1 MYSFDLTKQYKSM
14 KATKI
19 FLIVFLIMI
28 SRISFSQLK
37 EQAII
42 KESFIP
48 LLDSLIP
55 PPQDCK
61 AAFDLMAYDSIG
73 GELVYNSLLEGQS
86 KRVSRLYTELAIME
100 NKFKSERSSIQ
111 RNPNGNG
118 PPQGG
123 PPSGGPPSGGPPSGG
138 PPPGGMGPP
147 GGNDNMPDEMKD
159 LQDDLSDAVTIL
171 DRITVTREKLKNEL
185 KKSTENT
192 NVELLK
198 TLQTDTEMHVNIVNL
213 QLDSVSKKYDKTFR
227 SIRKN
232 MLKLDDII
240 KKYDYGSNIKFPPV
254 KAEIVKLQF
263 EQISNIKFLLN
274 VTKELAT
281 FGSKYYKESQN

>member
-1 MYSFDLTKQYKSM
+1 MYSFDPTKQYKSM
-14 KATKI
+14 KATII

-28 SRISFSQLK
+28 SRISFSQVK
-37 EQAII
+37 EKVII

-55 PPQDCK
+55 PPKDCK
-61 AAFDLMAYDSIG
+61 AAFNLMAYDSIG

-86 KRVSRLYTELAIME
+86 QRVSRLYTELAIME

-118 PPQGG
+118 PPQ
-123 PPSGGPPSGGPPSGG
+123 GGPPSGG

-171 DRITVTREKLKNEL
+171 DRITVTREKFKNEL

-192 NVELLK
+192 NVELHK
-198 TLQTDTEMHVNIVNL
+198 TLQTDTDMHINIVNL
-213 QLDSVSKKYDKTFR
+213 QLDSISKKYDKTFR

-232 MLKLDDII
+232 MLKIDDII
-240 KKYDYGSNIKFPPV
+240 NKYDYGSNIKFPPV
-254 KAEIVKLQF
+254 KAEIIKLQF
-263 EQISNIKFLLN
+263 EQISNIKFLLD

-281 FGSKYYKESQN
+281 IGSKYYKESQN

>member
-1 MYSFDLTKQYKSM
+1 MYSFDLTKQNKSM
-14 KATKI
+14 KAAKI
-19 FLIVFLIMI
+19 FLIVFFIMI

-37 EQAII
+37 EQTII

-48 LLDSLIP
+48 LLDSLFP

-61 AAFDLMAYDSIG
+61 AAYDLMAYDSIG

-86 KRVSRLYTELAIME
+86 DRVSRLYTELAIME

-118 PPQGG
+118 PPQEG
-123 PPSGGPPSGGPPSGG
+123 PPSGGPPPGG

-159 LQDDLSDAVTIL
+159 LQDDLNDAVTIL

-185 KKSTENT
+185 KISTGNT

-198 TLQTDTEMHVNIVNL
+198 TLQTDTEMQINIVNL
-213 QLDSVSKKYDKTFR
+213 LLDSVSKKYDKTIR

-232 MLKLDDII
+232 MLKIDDII
-240 KKYDYGSNIKFPPV
+240 KKYDYGSKIKFSPI

-281 FGSKYYKESQN
+281 IGSKYYKGSQN

>member
-1 MYSFDLTKQYKSM
+1 MYSFDLTKQNKSM
-14 KATKI
+14 KAAKI
-19 FLIVFLIMI
+19 FLIVFFIMI

-37 EQAII
+37 EQTII

-48 LLDSLIP
+48 LLDSLFP

-61 AAFDLMAYDSIG
+61 AAYDLMAYDSIG

-86 KRVSRLYTELAIME
+86 DRVSRLYTELAIME

-118 PPQGG
+118 PPQEG

-147 GGNDNMPDEMKD
+147 GGNDNMPDELKD
-159 LQDDLSDAVTIL
+159 LQDDLNDAVTIL

-185 KKSTENT
+185 KISTGNT

-198 TLQTDTEMHVNIVNL
+198 TLQTDTEMQINIVNL
-213 QLDSVSKKYDKTFR
+213 LLDSVSKKYDKTIR

-232 MLKLDDII
+232 MLKIDDII
-240 KKYDYGSNIKFPPV
+240 KKYDYGSKIKFSPI

-281 FGSKYYKESQN
+281 IGSKYYKGSQN

>member
-1 MYSFDLTKQYKSM
+1 MYSFDLTKQNKSM
-14 KATKI
+14 KAAKI
-19 FLIVFLIMI
+19 FLIVFFIMI

-37 EQAII
+37 EQTII

-48 LLDSLIP
+48 LLDSLFP

-61 AAFDLMAYDSIG
+61 AAYDLMAYDSIG

-86 KRVSRLYTELAIME
+86 DRVSRLYTELAIME

-118 PPQGG
+118 PPQEGPPSGG

-138 PPPGGMGPP
+138 PPPGGI
-147 GGNDNMPDEMKD
+147 DNMPDEMKD
-159 LQDDLSDAVTIL
+159 LQDDLNDAVTIL

-185 KKSTENT
+185 KISTGNT

-198 TLQTDTEMHVNIVNL
+198 TLQTDTEMQINIVNL
-213 QLDSVSKKYDKTFR
+213 LLDSVSKKYDKTIR

-232 MLKLDDII
+232 MLKIDDII
-240 KKYDYGSNIKFPPV
+240 KKYDYGSKIKFSPI

-281 FGSKYYKESQN
+281 IGSKYYKGSQN

>member
-1 MYSFDLTKQYKSM
+1 MYSFDLTKQNKSM
-14 KATKI
+14 KAAKI
-19 FLIVFLIMI
+19 FLIVFFIMI

-37 EQAII
+37 EQTII

-48 LLDSLIP
+48 LLDSLFP

-61 AAFDLMAYDSIG
+61 AAYDLMAYDSIG

-86 KRVSRLYTELAIME
+86 DRVSRLYTELAIME

-118 PPQGG
+118 PPQEG

-159 LQDDLSDAVTIL
+159 LQDDLNDAVTIL

-185 KKSTENT
+185 KISTGNT

-198 TLQTDTEMHVNIVNL
+198 TLQTDTEMQINIVNL
-213 QLDSVSKKYDKTFR
+213 LLDSVSKKYDKTIR

-232 MLKLDDII
+232 MLKIDDII
-240 KKYDYGSNIKFPPV
+240 KKYDYGSKIKFSPI

-281 FGSKYYKESQN
+281 IGSKYYKGSQN